1 MFEKATHRKKSP
13 VTPRSVHLYPTNK
26 LQISSAA
33 EASHRAQC
41 SESSEAE
48 AEILIS
54 ENILPRLLANI
65 FKNEK
70 IFKLL

>member
-54 ENILPRLLANI
+54 EKYFA
-65 FKNEK
+65 K
-70 IFKLL
+70 IVGQYF